1 MTTWLTTRPSPHDRE
16 DTALV
21 ERVRAGDD
29 AAFGELYDRW
39 FDRVYDLAI
48 RITRDA
54 STAGDVAQDAFLAAW
69 RGLPQLEQ
77 PDAFGGWLLRIA
89 RNAALNRQRKEE
101 RSRAYDPESMAM
113 IERTGLGVEDRIDTA
128 DDPSRAAE
136 DAEIASLVWDA
147 VDALGERDSEVLDL
161 TLRHGLSP
169 AKSPTSSARI
179 ATPPTRWCIGRATA
193 SRTRLP
199 RACFGVAVSPNVVTS
214 PTRSRRRTSRI
225 SGATPCESPM
235 RTRPHASCVRRG
247 ERCASTRRSS
257 SVRCRSSWRPSH

>member
-1 MTTWLTTRPSPHDRE
+1 MADDPTVAARAE

-89 RNAALNRQRKEE
+89 RNAALNRQRKEA

-113 IERTGLGVEDRIDTA
+113 IERTG
-128 DDPSRAAE
+128 P
-136 DAEIASLVWDA
+136 
-147 VDALGERDSEVLDL
+147 
-161 TLRHGLSP
+161 
-169 AKSPTSSARI
+169 
-179 ATPPTRWCIGRATA
+179 
-193 SRTRLP
+193 
-199 RACFGVAVSPNVVTS
+199 
-214 PTRSRRRTSRI
+214 RRR
-225 SGATPCESPM
+225 GP
-235 RTRPHASCVRRG
+235 RRH
-247 ERCASTRRSS
+247 R
-257 SVRCRSSWRPSH
+257 